1 MVLDIV
7 HIACLGS
14 VEINSL
20 TLKIHTLSITEQ
32 LAAASAPDS
41 SDCCEKD
48 S

>member
-1 MVLDIV
+1 MVLGIV

-14 VEINSL
+14 EINSL

-41 SDCCEKD
+41 SDCCAKD